1 MGVPYNT
8 LVRTKKKLRKV
19 NRKPLTIKSALA
31 LGQKIVD
38 NDPRRSFI
46 ISRTKG
52 KAKRL
57 SLKPFNSERF
67 RKPKG
72 KTNLNRLSLVEKTKY
87 AIDTPGEIR
96 GITLK
101 GIKAPKKRRKPL
113 TKTRETALKRRKIIM
128 KRRAIRIVKTKK
140 KTKKKAKRFVK
151 GSKEA
156 KAFMAKLRKRRK

>member
-8 LVRTKKKLRKV
+8 LVRTKKKLRKL
-19 NRKPLTIKSALA
+19 NREPLKIKSALA

-46 ISRTKG
+46 IQRTKG

-67 RKPKG
+67 RKPIG

-87 AIDTPGEIR
+87 AIDTPGEKR

-101 GIKAPKKRRKPL
+101 GIRTPKRKVQ
-113 TKTRETALKRRKIIM
+113 
-128 KRRAIRIVKTKK
+128 RRAIRIVKKRAK
-140 KTKKKAKRFVK
+140 GKAKRFIK

-156 KAFMAKLRKRRK
+156 KAFMANLRKKKRR